1 MSGAIEQFSFGT
13 LDPNTTSGVE
23 LASYLTDFQ
32 AAVQQNN
39 IGPSEPAYTLEGS
52 IWVNNGTANQAVL
65 NYTPAHGVSIPL
77 FNINYSTQEAFPATN
92 GIALVNGN
100 STEVFQAAPATGAS
114 DAVPLGQAQSLFTN
128 NGQNGGNVS
137 YVGSSPYNVAATQSG
152 QVIAV
157 GIGGATIN
165 LPPAAWGL
173 NYTIYGTSLGI
184 TTVVVN
190 GSVSV
195 MVLPD
200 GSTSG
205 TMEIGAEQAGGF
217 KLFCDGANWRCVPF
231 DIPVVP
237 QNTIA
242 NRAIP
247 YAQIQSMIAA
257 AATPGFYASW
267 ADSGVQAFSGDNNQ
281 NTITTSLTTPQNLGG
296 TVIIVA
302 TKSQEQPGNI
312 YTGMNLVVEIGG
324 NTVFGDAQALG
335 NSATMHWGG
344 SVGANTSVV
353 ATLNAQSQYPYLGQV
368 TILFLP
374 TT

>member
-257 AATPGFYASW
+257 GAPVLTPSIADTGLTGFGAQATGSVTA
-267 ADSGVQAFSGDNNQ
+267 
-281 NTITTSLTTPQNLGG
+281 SLTTQSNLGG
-296 TVIIVA
+296 IIYCFGLKDDSASSGSYINFSMTVDVGGSQVVA
-302 TKSQEQPGNI
+302 PAP
-312 YTGMNLVVEIGG
+312 
-324 NTVFGDAQALG
+324 NTG
-335 NSATMHWGG
+335 NSGTLAHAQT
-344 SVGANTSVV
+344 VGANTAVSVTV
-353 ATLNAQSQYPYLGQV
+353 SGQSDYPF
-368 TILFLP
+368 FLQAVIIFVP
-374 TT
+374 ST